1 MKITRSQLRRLLLEM
16 SISDRGINYAKSTGA
31 RKSKYPSEKVEEL
44 FMMPAGSISR
54 KYIFPEH
61 LSDEFNYVHQMGEDN
76 SVGIVREDFESVI
89 SLNGLESELGHY
101 RNDPSGRKMFHVLGG
116 MTSRFSIPDTIFFID
131 TYRTTSPV
139 REEAA
144 NFSDQFINVMP
155 TIDGLGF
162 IPSPTT
168 QREIE
173 KAIER
178 KPIIM
183 DIYGKEGEYNI

>member
-1 MKITRSQLRRLLLEM
+1 MRITRSQLRRLILETT
-16 SISDRGINYAKSTGA
+16 SPDRGVDYARGTGA

-44 FMMPAGSISR
+44 FMMPDGSISR

-61 LSDEFNYVHQMGEDN
+61 LTDEFNYVNQMGEDM
-76 SVGIVREDFESVI
+76 SIGIVREDFESVV

-101 RNDPSGRKMFHVLGG
+101 RNDQSGRKMFHVLGG

-131 TYRTTSPV
+131 TYGSASPV
-139 REEAA
+139 REKAA
-144 NFSDQFINVMP
+144 NFSDQFVNVMP
-155 TIDGLGF
+155 AIDGLGF

-173 KAIER
+173 KAIE
-178 KPIIM
+178 KNPIIV
-183 DIYGKEGEYNI
+183 DRYLR

>member
-16 SISDRGINYAKSTGA
+16 SRTERGLDYAKSIGV
-31 RKSKYPSEKVEEL
+31 RKSKYPSEKVEAL

-61 LSDEFNYVHQMGEDN
+61 LSDEFNYVHQMGKDN
-76 SVGIVREDFESVI
+76 SVKIVEEDFESVI

-116 MTSRFSIPDTIFFID
+116 MTSRFSIPDTMFFID
-131 TYRTTSPV
+131 TYGTASPI
-139 REEAA
+139 REKAA
-144 NFSDQFINVMP
+144 NFSDQFVNVMP

-173 KAIER
+173 KAIKR
-178 KPIIM
+178 KPFIV